1 MRIVVIGNS
10 GGGKSVLARRIAAE
24 LQLPCIEVDAI
35 LWRPGWQPTPADVYD
50 REHAR
55 LIAQAQWVVDGLG
68 TRESIP
74 QRLQRAT
81 HIVLIDMALWVHFWL
96 AAERHVDWLAGRLEH
111 PPAASEAPAPLKGLF
126 RTIAEVDRD
135 WLPEIRRLVDEAEMG
150 GKPVVRLTAL
160 ADLSS
165 FHSSALGS
173 LRSTSPP

>member
-24 LQLPCIEVDAI
+24 LHLPCIEVDAL
-35 LWRPGWQPTPADVYD
+35 LWRPGWQLTATDVYD

-55 LIAQAQWVVDGLG
+55 LIGADRWLVEGLG

-74 QRLQRAT
+74 QRLRRAT
-81 HIVLIDMALWVHFWL
+81 HVVLIDMALWVHFWL

-111 PPAASEAPAPLKGLF
+111 PPAGSKAPAPLEGLF

-135 WLPEIRRLVDEAEMG
+135 WLPEIRRLVDAAETG
-150 GKPVVRLTAL
+150 GKRVVRLTAL

-165 FHSSALGS
+165 FHSSALERG
-173 LRSTSPP
+173 